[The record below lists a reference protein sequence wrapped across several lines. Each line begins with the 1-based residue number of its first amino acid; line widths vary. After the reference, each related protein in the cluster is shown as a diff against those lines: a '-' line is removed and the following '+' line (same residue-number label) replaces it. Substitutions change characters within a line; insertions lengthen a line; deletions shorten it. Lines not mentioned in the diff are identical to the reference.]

1 MNTDNLLPQFN
12 RGNIET
18 PIGFFKTLFRLHE
31 MGREGVLPAIVEAYD
46 RKNGM
51 VYVKPLAKHAAT
63 DVDNKEVL
71 EDRPTYKVHA
81 ARFMHGG
88 FVIDAPIYKGD
99 TGWIVAGDR
108 NCSGAIA
115 ENSTVLDAPQSDE
128 DPKNKGAARPSDNS
142 LASFAWGFFIPDSWG
157 DSKYA
162 ESDGLVIAGDAGKIE
177 IRRNGIY
184 IDDVKLSVKTL
195 TYKTEDEERSV
206 RFLASDDLK
215 IEGGGGG
222 GGIDPSELAEL
233 SVCGTVI
240 GKIIGKNDAEVD
252 LVAGEGITLTTRG
265 TQVIISASR
274 QTAGYTISSSTS
286 VAAVRYDLTTQQ
298 LQVKYHHD
306 TFQNGVLVS
315 RITDASWSIMEG
327 GQAVEETV

>member
-1 MNTDNLLPQFN
+1 MNTENLLPQFN
-12 RGNIET
+12 RGSIET

-46 RKNGM
+46 RANGI

-81 ARFMHGG
+81 VRFMHGG
-88 FVIDAPIYKGD
+88 FVVDAPIYKGD

-108 NCSGAIA
+108 NCKNAIT

-128 DPKNKGAARPSDNS
+128 DQKNKGAARPSDNS
-142 LASFAWGFFIPDSWG
+142 LASFAWGFFILDSWG
-157 DSKYA
+157 DSGL
-162 ESDGLVIAGDAGKIE
+162 SDADGIVISGKGGKVQ
-177 IRRNGIY
+177 IREDGIY
-184 IDDVKLSVKTL
+184 VDGEKLGVKTL
-195 TYKTEDEERSV
+195 TYRTEDEEKSIKV
-206 RFLASDDLK
+206 FASDDLT

-240 GKIIGKNDAEVD
+240 GKIIGENDAEVD
-252 LVAGEGITLTTRG
+252 LVAGEGITLTARG

-286 VAAVRYDLTTQQ
+286 IAGVRYDLTTQQ

-315 RITDASWSIMEG
+315 RTTDASWSIMEG